1 MRPPSGPLLTDEGLC
16 HVEFQGVPEDAHNWF
31 VGSADVKNAFH
42 QMRIPGWLQAFF
54 ALLAVLASEV
64 GYSGKT
70 GNQKRLAPDSLT
82 NPVPT
87 TLPLGF
93 SWAVFFCQDVTD
105 HYTPV
110 GADSPYFVCR
120 DHSTPPLLG
129 GKHGMGSPGFRWSFA
144 DNLRVL
150 ARGANCTHVHLARL
164 IAGVQKTGLD
174 VHDRTCQRK
183 CTSSRL

>member
-1 MRPPSGPLLTDEGLC
+1 MLFNTLVPFSLPRRLVLRGSQLMRVQATDILCGLHLDRC
-16 HVEFQGVPEDAHNWF
+16 SQTKDFAVSNFTECLRTPTTGLWVLPI
-31 VGSADVKNAFH
+31 SRT
-42 QMRIPGWLQAFF
+42 RIPGWLQAFF

-87 TLPLGF
+87 TLPMGF

-120 DHSTPPLLG
+120 DHSTPPLLRST
-129 GKHGMGSPGFRWSFA
+129 HGMGSPGFRWSF
-144 DNLRVL
+144 R
-150 ARGANCTHVHLARL
+150 
-164 IAGVQKTGLD
+164 
-174 VHDRTCQRK
+174 
-183 CTSSRL
+183 